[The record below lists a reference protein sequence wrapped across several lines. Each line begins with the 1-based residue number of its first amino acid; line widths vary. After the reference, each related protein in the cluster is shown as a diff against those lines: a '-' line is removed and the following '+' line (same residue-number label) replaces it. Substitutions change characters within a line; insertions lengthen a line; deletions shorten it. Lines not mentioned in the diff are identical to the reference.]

1 MRVILDTNIFISA
14 FIFGGQ
20 VQVIFDK
27 LLDKEFEIVTCNE
40 LNNEIMDKLVNKFKI
55 SEVKFELVLRVLN
68 LAQEYKLKNIG
79 KYTRDV
85 KDDFLIELGLVSS
98 VDFIVSG
105 DKDVLILVKIG
116 NTKIISPNSFLKIL
130 TK

>member
-55 SEVKFELVLRVLN
+55 SEVNFELVLRVLN

-105 DKDVLILVKIG
+105 DKDVLILVEIG

>member
-20 VQVIFDK
+20 VQIIFDK
-27 LLDKEFEIVTCNE
+27 LLNKEFEIITCKQ
-40 LNNEIMDKLVNKFKI
+40 LNDEIMDKLVNKFKI
-55 SEVKFELVLRVLN
+55 SEQNFELVLSLLS
-68 LAQEYKLKNIG
+68 LANDYQLEKIG

-85 KDDFLIELGLVSS
+85 KDDFLIELAIVSN

-105 DKDVLILVKIG
+105 DKDVLILAKIG
-116 NTKIISPNSFLKIL
+116 GIDIITPNQFLKIIN
-130 TK
+130 